1 MIRAGGGRIVNI
13 SSINALTGGLIMPDV
28 PNASYV
34 ASKGGLTALTLEL
47 AAKWARHG
55 IRVNAIAPGYFPSRL
70 TERIWER
77 VQARMEQQVPLGR
90 SGREDELKRSGS
102 VSSCGGVELYHR
114 ADPGGRRRNH
124 AGVKSSA
131 CLRLLAGVGWLVC
144 GRIY

>member
-1 MIRAGGGRIVNI
+1 LTTGAFLFCQAVGREMIRAGGGRIVNI

-34 ASKGGLTALTLEL
+34 ASKGGLTALTREL

-90 SGREDELKRSGS
+90 SGREDELKG
-102 VSSCGGVELYHR
+102 VALFLAAEASSYITGQTLVVDGGTT
-114 ADPGGRRRNH
+114 
-124 AGVKSSA
+124 
-131 CLRLLAGVGWLVC
+131 LV
-144 GRIY
+144 